1 MKPTLIAMVGLPRS
15 GKSTIVE
22 ALRIKTGAPV
32 VRRDAIRLAVHG
44 QRYEPAAE
52 PLIKTFDIYMI
63 RSLFLAGHPVV
74 IADETNYSQAAR
86 DHMRDPSWET
96 VFYHV
101 GTGASTCCLRAE
113 QTNQRDLI
121 PVITEM
127 ANRWEPF
134 KSSDDVFVDWTANG
148 TLVTKKYD
156 GMRFNSTEEYVFD
169 DGPGKNG
176 AL

>member
-1 MKPTLIAMVGLPRS
+1 MSKPTLIAMVGLPRS

-52 PLIKTFDIYMI
+52 PLIKALDIYMI
-63 RSLFLAGHPVV
+63 RSLFLAGHPLV
-74 IADETNYSQAAR
+74 IADETNYSKAAR

-101 GTGASTCCLRAE
+101 GTSASECMRRAIL
-113 QTNQRDLI
+113 TNQPDLV
-121 PVITEM
+121 PVIDSM
-127 ANRWEPF
+127 SKRWEYF
-134 KSSDDVFVDWTANG
+134 KTSDDVFVDWTDKG
-148 TLVTKKYD
+148 TLVTKKYEGSRTNTSLD
-156 GMRFNSTEEYVFD
+156 EEQFNLLISGT
-169 DGPGKNG
+169 
-176 AL
+176 

>member
-1 MKPTLIAMVGLPRS
+1 MSKPTLIAMVGLPRS

-44 QRYEPAAE
+44 QRYEAQAE

-63 RSLFLAGHPVV
+63 RSLFLAGHPLV
-74 IADETNYSQAAR
+74 ICDETNYSQAAR
-86 DHMRDPSWET
+86 DHMRDDNWET

-101 GTGASTCCLRAE
+101 GTGPDECIRRALA
-113 QTNQRDLI
+113 TNQSDLV
-121 PVITEM
+121 PVIIGM
-127 ANRWEPF
+127 NKRWEDF
-134 KSSDDVFVDWTANG
+134 EFTDEIFVDFTPNG
-148 TLVTKKYD
+148 TLVTKKYE
-156 GMRFNSTEEYVFD
+156 GMRTNTTPLVYD
-169 DGPGKNG
+169 DGPGIDG